1 MSSSAS
7 KSNNFKILAA
17 ILLTLFSSWMYFF
30 LHYGKGS
37 STLCF
42 AAEGLLFL
50 FIYGMELF
58 QVPKGISLAA
68 LCAGCAALSCM
79 HGFVGSTS
87 PVECFLPLTYLP
99 VFLFLVDQN
108 PTAASAN
115 VSPLTTRALQLL
127 QGVCPAALFGLI
139 VYCIVKQQTSLF
151 NSSQSAF
158 YLFAFACIG
167 VLHAM
172 ILCVPKKSKAKR
184 KKAKN
189 DKPALNAGFSFVS
202 AVIVIAETA
211 VFLLLTEQLLLA
223 QTLPL
228 LWIVNLLLLRSQEH
242 PLVCEFFDGVYEK
255 ASALFPA

>member
-7 KSNNFKILAA
+7 KSNKFKILLA
-17 ILLTLFSSWMYFF
+17 ILLTLFASWMYCV
-30 LHYGKGS
+30 LHYGAWFQP
-37 STLCF
+37 LCF

-68 LCAGCAALSCM
+68 LCVGCAALGCM
-79 HGFVGSTS
+79 HGFIGNTS
-87 PVECFLPLTYLP
+87 PIDCFLPLTYLP
-99 VFLFLVDQN
+99 LFLFLLDQN
-108 PTAASAN
+108 AMAAGAEA
-115 VSPLTTRALQLL
+115 SPLTARVLHLL
-127 QGVCPAALFGLI
+127 QGVCSAALLCLI

-167 VLHAM
+167 VLYAM

-202 AVIVIAETA
+202 AVIVIAETV

-255 ASALFPA
+255 ASVLFPA